1 MSADSQ
7 IQTLVVKRDDGVT
20 HTATAETPVG
30 MADVVLKALSPWKIV
45 LIRTARVFCQ
55 TLSGASGVA
64 TFSNLLTFKAA
75 VIIAAST
82 AGVTALQNTTELLA
96 KWDQS
101 FPEFRG

>member
-1 MSADSQ
+1 MAEDGQ

-20 HTATAETPVG
+20 HTTTAETPVG
-30 MADVVLKALSPWKIV
+30 MADVTLKALSPFKIV

-55 TLSGASGVA
+55 TLSGSAGVA
-64 TFSNLLTFKAA
+64 TFSNLLSFKAA
-75 VIIAAST
+75 VVIAAAT
-82 AGVTALQNTTELLA
+82 AGVTALQNTAELLA